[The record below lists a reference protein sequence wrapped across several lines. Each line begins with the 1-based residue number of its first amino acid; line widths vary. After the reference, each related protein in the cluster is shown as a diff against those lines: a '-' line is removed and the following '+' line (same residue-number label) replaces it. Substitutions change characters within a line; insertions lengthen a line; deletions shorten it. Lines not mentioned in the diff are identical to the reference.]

1 MNKKTQQMNLDILS
15 NQILLELI
23 DFLFYFIQTKMAILI
38 DLKLKY
44 INHQKTL
51 LIIITSSLME
61 KTFMSNQLILIQ
73 NYEEIRRLHY
83 WMFIRLW
90 LY

>member
-1 MNKKTQQMNLDILS
+1 MNLDILS

-23 DFLFYFIQTKMAILI
+23 DFLFYFFQTKMKILT
-38 DLKLKY
+38 DLKLKD
-44 INHQKTL
+44 IKHQKTL